1 MARTTENDIR
11 RNLIFELDGMSSSG
25 SHQVLQSWVRDHWE
39 WLLSVAEEY
48 RGRATTAQDI
58 VLEALWLAYRK
69 RHSLRYQGATRS
81 WLTGFVRNV
90 GRKAVDKRRRR
101 RRLALRLPMPE
112 AAKSP
117 HELVDERSL
126 AEALA
131 RAVAHLPEPQRSVV
145 VLRLDGLSYR
155 EIALR
160 LELPLGTVKSHRA
173 RALPNLRR
181 LMAAEGF
188 RSAR

>member
-1 MARTTENDIR
+1 VAQTTGSDTRKKLNSEP
-11 RNLIFELDGMSSSG
+11 EEMCSSS
-25 SHQVLQSWVRDHWE
+25 HHPVLQGWVRDHWE
-39 WLLSVAEEY
+39 SLLNVAEEY

-69 RHSLRYQGATRS
+69 RHSLRHQGAARS

-101 RRLALRLPMPE
+101 QRLALGLPTPD

-117 HELVDERSL
+117 HELIDEK
-126 AEALA
+126 AVVEALA
-131 RAVAHLPEPQRSVV
+131 RAVAQLPEAQRSVV
-145 VLRLDGLSYR
+145 VRRLEGLSYQ